1 MAIPLQYS
9 DQASKGTGLFV
20 GTGSALA
27 TVGPAFLFVGYSV
40 VCVLVYCIVTA
51 TTEINTYMP
60 LRGVSMAYYGNRM
73 VSPSLGFALGWMYW
87 YTWGIGIAYEV
98 TAAAVVINY
107 WPSSINIAVWIT

>member
-1 MAIPLQYS
+1 M
-9 DQASKGTGLFV
+9 

-40 VCVLVYCIVTA
+40 VCILVYCIVTA

-73 VSPSLGFALGWMYW
+73 VSPSLGFAMGWMYW

-107 WPSSINIAVWIT
+107 WPSTINIAVWISLVASPLTQPEKEA